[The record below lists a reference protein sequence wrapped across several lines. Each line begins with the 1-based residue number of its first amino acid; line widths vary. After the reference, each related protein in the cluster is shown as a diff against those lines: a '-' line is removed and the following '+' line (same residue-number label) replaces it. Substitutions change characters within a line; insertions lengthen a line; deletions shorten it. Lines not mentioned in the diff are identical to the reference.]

1 MDTLAKTTASDAR
14 IAANRRNAQN
24 STGPRSEEGKAQ
36 SRLNALKHGLTAKV
50 VVLPTEDAEEFEN
63 RRAEWH
69 EAYQPAGPAQQLLI
83 DRAVQASWRLERCSK
98 AETARLSRRLAHAA
112 DDFERD
118 ARDRAEEIG
127 RRLLD
132 DPIDTNYTFK
142 LDPVERSAYERR
154 RNEHPALL
162 KRRSSATSTAS
173 TGCSRWKELEDS
185 LQRFGN
191 WFIPEVYAAARLL
204 GRRPEDS
211 TEDALVTKLILN
223 MIGTHD
229 VEYDRQSIYEAFSR
243 AANWSQAARSR

>member
-1 MDTLAKTTASDAR
+1 M
-14 IAANRRNAQN
+14 
-24 STGPRSEEGKAQ
+24 
-36 SRLNALKHGLTAKV
+36 NALKHGLTAKV

-98 AETARLSRRLAHAA
+98 AETARLSQRLAHAA

-162 KRRSSATSTAS
+162 KRALRARRLRRRLAARA
-173 TGCSRWKELEDS
+173 RWKELEDS

-229 VEYDRQSIYEAFSR
+229 VEY
-243 AANWSQAARSR
+243 RSPIDL